1 MGEANMQYLNLPV
14 KYEGRVRLC
23 YDVLTKLIPASDI
36 YLFGNY
42 ARGNLELGNMIH
54 LLVLIGEEHSNREIH
69 RLHLEVE
76 EMIYRINDEVFQ
88 VELIILSEAL
98 YTKYLLTSK
107 KLKQI
112 ELEKRNLGQVTW
124 R

>member
-23 YDVLTKLIPASDI
+23 YDVITKLIPASEI
-36 YLFGNY
+36 YLFGSY
-42 ARGNLELGNMIH
+42 ARGDLDLGNVINV
-54 LLVLIGEEHSNREIH
+54 LVLIGEEHSNRDIH

-88 VELIILSEAL
+88 IELIILPETL
-98 YTKYLLTSK
+98 YTKYLLTST

-112 ELEKRNLGQVTW
+112 ELEKRNLSQLTW

>member
-1 MGEANMQYLNLPV
+1 MQYLNLPV